1 MADTTGSPESLL
13 DPINAIVLP
22 IFAFLA
28 ILITILPGRDFY
40 RVHNFPAFNIILVNN
55 LLNIQYMVNA
65 IIWRTEDFSKWF
77 KGYGLCDFEVLLRT
91 PLTVC
96 LAFSLLRYIRHIA
109 NALTSKGAQEQ
120 FGETNAEKKRKWFID
135 ILWCYTVPLFQTTL
149 QHLVLNDRYSIIV
162 TVGCLTNLDN
172 SWLNI
177 ALVGVWFPILMIST
191 LYYACKCS
199 KVTQSESS
207 ELTEFS
213 SVMLAFR
220 IFKHRRN
227 IMGALRNSGS
237 TLSDRQYMKLVIL
250 VFLLAFC
257 YIPISCIF
265 FKNSFPK
272 GGITSYSW
280 GRNHAPG
287 WGDIYFDTLWHAGKL
302 FQYIGWAS
310 IAWNI
315 LMFFFFGL
323 NDAAIDTYRL
333 LLVKLGMGKI
343 WPSLR
348 RPGQS
353 HRRGTST
360 IHKIAS
366 WLLNKLD
373 VIGWVLRKVENST
386 LLNALENTKFM
397 QKVLECHKSRKG
409 KPSVWKFWL
418 WFNRNGSQNSQT
430 TTTTTAQTMTT
441 GDENERG
448 LTTSG
453 GIPLQDL

>member
-1 MADTTGSPESLL
+1 
-13 DPINAIVLP
+13 
-22 IFAFLA
+22 
-28 ILITILPGRDFY
+28 
-40 RVHNFPAFNIILVNN
+40 
-55 LLNIQYMVNA
+55 
-65 IIWRTEDFSKWF
+65 
-77 KGYGLCDFEVLLRT
+77 
-91 PLTVC
+91 
-96 LAFSLLRYIRHIA
+96 
-109 NALTSKGAQEQ
+109 
-120 FGETNAEKKRKWFID
+120 
-135 ILWCYTVPLFQTTL
+135 
-149 QHLVLNDRYSIIV
+149 
-162 TVGCLTNLDN
+162 
-172 SWLNI
+172 
-177 ALVGVWFPILMIST
+177 
-191 LYYACKCS
+191 
-199 KVTQSESS
+199 
-207 ELTEFS
+207 
-213 SVMLAFR
+213 
-220 IFKHRRN
+220 
-227 IMGALRNSGS
+227 
-237 TLSDRQYMKLVIL
+237 
-250 VFLLAFC
+250 
-257 YIPISCIF
+257 
-265 FKNSFPK
+265 
-272 GGITSYSW
+272 
-280 GRNHAPG
+280 
-287 WGDIYFDTLWHAGKL
+287 
-302 FQYIGWAS
+302 
-310 IAWNI
+310 
-315 LMFFFFGL
+315 
-323 NDAAIDTYRL
+323 